1 MMLNKSMVPSS
12 VHVNSNLST
21 SPIKMNNAMSGMN
34 FDEEEENGKGWEED
48 DLDL

>member
-1 MMLNKSMVPSS
+1 MMLNKSMVSSS
-12 VHVNSNLST
+12 VHVNSTLST

-34 FDEEEENGKGWEED
+34 FDEEEKGNGWEED